1 MKKLLLIYL
10 MFLPVLSG
18 ILSAQVADTLH
29 TDSVVIVTDTIAAK
43 KDTSVVENVIKPP
56 DIGEV
61 ISISK
66 IIWAVIFLLISFY
79 IIRGI
84 TGLLN
89 KISEKSTEYRITLKG
104 FIPVARIFG
113 WMIALYIVI
122 AGIFAPPV
130 ETVLLITG
138 SLGIAVGFA
147 SQDIF
152 KNIFG
157 GLMILLDRP
166 FQVGDKIQVGSHYG
180 EVLSIGLR
188 SIRVVTP
195 DDSVVS
201 IPNGELMNQSV
212 SNSNTG
218 AADCQVVAEIYLP
231 VHVNTTEVKK
241 IAIKTAQVSRYVY
254 LNKPVAVVFKN
265 EFVKDKPVLKMR
277 LKAYVFD
284 IRYEFAFMSDMT
296 ETTIRELLKH
306 GLVTKDELNGRKDS
320 KDEQEEG

>member
-1 MKKLLLIYL
+1 MKTILRLGLLTLLFTITLFAQDEVKDTLINTET
-10 MFLPVLSG
+10 VVDTV
-18 ILSAQVADTLH
+18 QKEKADT
-29 TDSVVIVTDTIAAK
+29 SAIAKAI
-43 KDTSVVENVIKPP
+43 SPP
-56 DIGEV
+56 DIREV
-61 ISISK
+61 ISVSK

-79 IIRGI
+79 VIKLL
-84 TGLLN
+84 TSLLN
-89 KISEKSTEYRITLKG
+89 KLSERSTEYRITFKG
-104 FIPVARIFG
+104 FIPVVRILG
-113 WMIALYIVI
+113 WTVALYIVI

-157 GLMILLDRP
+157 GLMVLLDRP

-188 SIRVVTP
+188 SIRIVTP

-201 IPNGELMNQSV
+201 IPNGELMNDSV

-218 AADCQVVAEIYLP
+218 AADCQVVSEIYLP
-231 VHVNTTEVKK
+231 VHIDTAAAKK
-241 IAIKTAQVSRYVY
+241 IAIRAAQVSRFVY
-254 LNKPVAVVFKN
+254 LNKPVAVIFKN
-265 EFVKDKPVLKMR
+265 EIFQNRPVLKMR
-277 LKAYVFD
+277 IKAYVFD

-296 ETTIRELLKH
+296 ETALRELLKE
-306 GLVTKDELNGRKDS
+306 GVVSKDELNGFNTV
-320 KDEQEEG
+320 EHE

>member
-1 MKKLLLIYL
+1 MVRRAIKIF
-10 MFLPVLSG
+10 MFLLVVSQLN
-18 ILSAQVADTLH
+18 AQANDTLH
-29 TDSVVIVTDTIAAK
+29 KVVADSLTSAADTATAVGVIA
-43 KDTSVVENVIKPP
+43 PP
-56 DIGEV
+56 DITEV
-61 ISISK
+61 ISVSK

-79 IIRGI
+79 VIRLL
-84 TGLLN
+84 TSLLN
-89 KISEKSTEYRITLKG
+89 KLSERSAEYRITLKG
-104 FIPVARIFG
+104 FIPVVRILG
-113 WMIALYIVI
+113 WTVALYIVI

-218 AADCQVVAEIYLP
+218 AADCQVVSEMYLP
-231 VHVNTTEVKK
+231 VHIDTAKAKK
-241 IAIKTAQVSRYVY
+241 IAIRAAQVSKFVY
-254 LNKPVAVVFKN
+254 LKKPIAVIFKN
-265 EFVKDKPVLKMR
+265 EIFQDRPILKMR

-296 ETTIRELLKH
+296 ETTIRELVKA
-306 GLVTKDELNGRKDS
+306 GVVSESELNGFNGQDK
-320 KDEQEEG
+320 K

>member
-1 MKKLLLIYL
+1 MIRIVIKILLLLIL
-10 MFLPVLSG
+10 ASQIQG
-18 ILSAQVADTLH
+18 QTADTLVQ
-29 TDSVVIVTDTIAAK
+29 TVPDSSTSNTKPDTSSVVKNI
-43 KDTSVVENVIKPP
+43 SPP
-56 DIGEV
+56 DISEV
-61 ISISK
+61 ISVSK

-79 IIRGI
+79 IIRL
-84 TGLLN
+84 TTSLLN
-89 KISEKSTEYRITLKG
+89 KLSERSAEYRITLKG
-104 FIPVARIFG
+104 FIPVVRILG
-113 WMIALYIVI
+113 WTVALYIVI

-218 AADCQVVAEIYLP
+218 AADCQVVSEMYLP
-231 VHVNTTEVKK
+231 VHIDTAKAKN
-241 IAIKTAQVSRYVY
+241 IAIRAAQVSKFVY
-254 LNKPVAVVFKN
+254 LKKPIAVIFKN
-265 EFVKDKPVLKMR
+265 EIFQDRPVLKMR

-296 ETTIRELLKH
+296 ESTIRELIKA
-306 GLVTKDELNGRKDS
+306 GAVSESEINGFNGQNNK
-320 KDEQEEG
+320 

>member
-1 MKKLLLIYL
+1 MIRIVIKILLLLIL
-10 MFLPVLSG
+10 ASQIQG
-18 ILSAQVADTLH
+18 QTADTLVQ
-29 TDSVVIVTDTIAAK
+29 TVPDSSTSNTKPDTSSVVKNI
-43 KDTSVVENVIKPP
+43 SPP
-56 DIGEV
+56 DISEV
-61 ISISK
+61 ISVSK

-79 IIRGI
+79 IIRL
-84 TGLLN
+84 TTSLLN
-89 KISEKSTEYRITLKG
+89 KLSERSAEYRITLKG
-104 FIPVARIFG
+104 FIPVVRILG
-113 WMIALYIVI
+113 WTVALYIVI

-218 AADCQVVAEIYLP
+218 ATDCQVVSEMYLP
-231 VHVNTTEVKK
+231 VHIDTAKAKN
-241 IAIKTAQVSRYVY
+241 IAIRAAQVSKFVY
-254 LNKPVAVVFKN
+254 LKKPIAVIFKN
-265 EFVKDKPVLKMR
+265 EIFQDRPVLKMR

-296 ETTIRELLKH
+296 ESTIRELIKA
-306 GLVTKDELNGRKDS
+306 GAVSESEINGFNGQNNK
-320 KDEQEEG
+320 